1 MAQSGTTVYS
11 GRFEHT
17 LDDKNRL
24 TIPSLWRWAHTD
36 TETFLAMPHPDG
48 YIAVL
53 PPARVAKLLAQVSE
67 MKLSDRDAQAV
78 KAKIF
83 SEALSFTFDTSLLPS
98 RVIEAARDFTDERGE
113 VFPAVEA
120 GHFEVHS
127 IDDDH
132 ADVTEGTGTGIGTN
146 WERCRYDWSPPGTVI
161 AAVTDSNVYAPGSHW
176 TITACTSDGLSD
188 V

>member
-1 MAQSGTTVYS
+1 MAQTGTTVYS

-53 PPARVAKLLAQVSE
+53 PPARVARLLAQVSE

-78 KAKIF
+78 KARIF
-83 SEALSFTFDTSLLPS
+83 SDALSFTFDKQGRFGVSPDLLRHASVTKDAVLCGMGDTFNILSPS
-98 RVIEAARDFTDERGE
+98 RWQELQRSTAGE
-113 VFPAVEA
+113 NFGDLMRRV
-120 GHFEVHS
+120 
-127 IDDDH
+127 
-132 ADVTEGTGTGIGTN
+132 
-146 WERCRYDWSPPGTVI
+146 
-161 AAVTDSNVYAPGSHW
+161 
-176 TITACTSDGLSD
+176 GL
-188 V
+188 

>member
-24 TIPSLWRWAHTD
+24 TIPSLWRWAHSE
-36 TETFLAMPHPDG
+36 TETFLAIPHPDG

-78 KAKIF
+78 KARLF
-83 SEALSFTFDTSLLPS
+83 SNALSFTFDKQGRFGVGTDL
-98 RVIEAARDFTDERGE
+98 AR
-113 VFPAVEA
+113 
-120 GHFEVHS
+120 
-127 IDDDH
+127 H
-132 ADVTEGTGTGIGTN
+132 ADLGKDAVLVGMGDTFNIM
-146 WERCRYDWSPPGTVI
+146 SP
-161 AAVTDSNVYAPGSHW
+161 ARW
-176 TITACTSDGLSD
+176 TALYGATAGENFGDMMRRLGL
-188 V
+188 